1 MVVRPLYEPN
11 MAPPYPSD
19 SASQQEGQNPEPYVS
34 PLPRIPTNP
43 PGGSPPAR
51 PMSSDAPS
59 EGRPAGYP
67 YSPDQL
73 SYPSYVRGHSYQQPA
88 PAPVQSPYLYTGQPS
103 PRYAAPQPYS
113 QQYPQQ
119 PTYAEAPASQPAYS
133 PQPPYSPQSPQ
144 PPYPSSQPS
153 AFEAPTQPQYASPP
167 AAQPTY
173 SPQPQYSPQPPQ
185 SPQPAAFEAPAQPQ
199 YADPPA
205 PPPYS
210 SSAFGDDVPGDV
222 KKEYSDV
229 DPMTGASI
237 PSGTDEERGL
247 MGAMLGG
254 ATGAYAGHK
263 VNHGFIGALGG
274 AYAGHKLE
282 DAWKDHRNS
291 RPSSS
296 SSQQH
301 QQPMIAPPQ
310 PQYAEVPAI
319 APEPVFAPSPVP
331 SPRPEPPRFGNF
343 SHSSARIS
351 LDRDYDLIAE
361 CRTLNGQ
368 QKLTSISLNQLLSN
382 MNGHFQWAGAEAGN
396 FGASARNVRL
406 VDDGRFLEAEL
417 RAMDGNW
424 RQDRVHLDA
433 RIMNVD
439 GDLQLV

>member
-1 MVVRPLYEPN
+1 MVIKPLYEPD

-19 SASQQEGQNPEPYVS
+19 SASPQGRQDPEPYVS

-51 PMSSDAPS
+51 PMSSDSPS
-59 EGRPAGYP
+59 ESRPAGYP

-88 PAPVQSPYLYTGQPS
+88 PVPVPSPYLYTGQPS
-103 PRYAAPQPYS
+103 PSYAAPQQYS

-119 PTYAEAPASQPAYS
+119 PTYAEAPATQPSYP

-144 PPYPSSQPS
+144 PPYPSLQPS
-153 AFEAPTQPQYASPP
+153 AFEAPAQPQYANPP
-167 AAQPTY
+167 V
-173 SPQPQYSPQPPQ
+173 PQPSYSPQPPG
-185 SPQPAAFEAPAQPQ
+185 SPQPPYPSSQPAAFEAPAQPQ
-199 YADPPA
+199 YASPPA

-210 SSAFGDDVPGDV
+210 SSAFGDDYPGDV
-222 KKEYSDV
+222 KKEYPSV
-229 DPMTGASI
+229 DPVTGASM
-237 PSGTDEERGL
+237 PPGTDEERGL
-247 MGAMLGG
+247 MGAVLGG
-254 ATGAYAGHK
+254 AAGAYAGHK
-263 VNHGFIGALGG
+263 ANHGVLGALGG

-301 QQPMIAPPQ
+301 QPIMAPPQ
-310 PQYAEVPAI
+310 PQYAEAPAPL
-319 APEPVFAPSPVP
+319 APAPAPSPQ
-331 SPRPEPPRFGNF
+331 PEPPRFGNF

-361 CRTLNGQ
+361 CRTLSGQ
-368 QKLTSISLNQLLSN
+368 QKLTSISLNQLLRNSD
-382 MNGHFQWAGAEAGN
+382 GHFQWVGSEDTGN
-396 FGASARNVRL
+396 FGATARNVRL

-417 RAMDGNW
+417 RAMDGAW
-424 RQDRVHLDA
+424 RWDRVHLDEK
-433 RIMNVD
+433 IMNID
-439 GDLQLV
+439 GDLQVV